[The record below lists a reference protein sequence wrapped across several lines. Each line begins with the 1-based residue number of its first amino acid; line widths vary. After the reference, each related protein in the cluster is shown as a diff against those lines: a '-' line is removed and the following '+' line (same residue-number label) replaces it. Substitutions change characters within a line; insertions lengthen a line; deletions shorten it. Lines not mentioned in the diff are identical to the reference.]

1 MQNKTKK
8 GGRFRP
14 PVQSDFP
21 FNIVVTLCIL
31 VFLTIMLTML
41 LTGGTAFVLIQLGI
55 IPLSRPFPP
64 IFFIALISVVVG
76 TVLAGIAAVKVFAPI
91 RELIKATRLVAN
103 GDFDISLNEEQ
114 NIAEIREMAHNF
126 NRMVRQLRS
135 TELIHS
141 DFIRNVSHE
150 FKTPLSTIE
159 GYATLLQNPSLSDEK
174 RLLYASRIVASTRRL
189 TTLTGNILLLSRLEN
204 EEISLSKKP
213 FCLDEQLRQA
223 VLLFETEWNRKG
235 LSLELQLP
243 CVSYCG
249 NEELL
254 FHVWQ
259 NLLDNAVKFSEEGAT
274 LSVLLEKTPAKI
286 TVSVRNTG
294 SVIAE
299 ADLARIFEKF
309 YQAEPAR
316 STAGNGLGL
325 SLVRQIVRLHDG
337 SVSVRSSAAEGTCFI
352 VHLPVQSRA

>member
-1 MQNKTKK
+1 MKK
-8 GGRFRP
+8 RQKKSGHIRP
-14 PVQSDFP
+14 LLQSYFP
-21 FNIVVTLCIL
+21 LNIVVALCIL
-31 VFLTIMLTML
+31 VFLTVTLTMFL
-41 LTGGTAFVLIQLGI
+41 MGAATFALIQLEL

-64 IFFIALISVVVG
+64 IFFIAFLSVVVG
-76 TVLAGIAAVKVFAPI
+76 TVLAGVAAVKIFAPI
-91 RELIKATRLVAN
+91 RELTKATSQVAG
-103 GDFDISLNEEQ
+103 GDFDISLDEKQ
-114 NIAEIREMAHNF
+114 NITEIQEMTRNF

-135 TELIHS
+135 TELMHS

-204 EEISLSKKP
+204 EEISLSRKP

-223 VLLFETEWNRKG
+223 LLLFETEWNRKG
-235 LSLELQLP
+235 LNLELQLP
-243 CVSYCG
+243 CVQCFG

-259 NLLDNAVKFSEEGAT
+259 NLLGNAVKFSEDHAT
-274 LSVLLEKTPAKI
+274 LSVLLEKTPEEI
-286 TVSVRNTG
+286 TVSVRNSG
-294 SVIAE
+294 SFIAE
-299 ADLARIFEKF
+299 TDLKRIFEKF

-325 SLVRQIVRLHDG
+325 SLVRQIVLLHGG
-337 SVSVRSSAAEGTCFI
+337 SVSARSSAVEGTCFI
-352 VHLPVQSRA
+352 VRLPV